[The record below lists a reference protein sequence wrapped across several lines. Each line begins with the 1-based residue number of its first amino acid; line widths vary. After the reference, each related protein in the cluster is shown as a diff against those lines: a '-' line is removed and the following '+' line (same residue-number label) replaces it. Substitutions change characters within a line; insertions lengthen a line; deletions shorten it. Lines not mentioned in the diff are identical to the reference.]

1 MRSDRNKNKRAL
13 GRAFSKLNG
22 LNALQI
28 VMVMGAMVLL
38 LITFSYSVRDTMDIN
53 RSKNIQNTA
62 STTNKYDSNRRYST
76 RSIKRKSITS
86 IRPSLQR

>member
-38 LITFSYSVRDTMDIN
+38 LITFSYSVQCNNGIHN
-53 RSKNIQNTA
+53 SKI
-62 STTNKYDSNRRYST
+62 
-76 RSIKRKSITS
+76 
-86 IRPSLQR
+86 

>member
-53 RSKNIQNTA
+53 RSKNILKVAAPKIGRA
-62 STTNKYDSNRRYST
+62 SCRERV
-76 RSIKRKSITS
+76 
-86 IRPSLQR
+86 

>member
-38 LITFSYSVRDTMDIN
+38 LITFSYSV
-53 RSKNIQNTA
+53 
-62 STTNKYDSNRRYST
+62 
-76 RSIKRKSITS
+76 
-86 IRPSLQR
+86 